1 MKQKIARLVREVAA
15 RSGLDFT
22 KYQKPEMVQRALN
35 LIGFPQYAGFI
46 VFLPAFALLLLA
58 VALAI
63 YLKFKVGDLAALLA
77 AGLGVYAAF
86 SSGLSLGLR
95 NLAKRLVHDISAI
108 VDDAFEISILALRDR
123 HRLREQLPSP
133 GDMLRGVT
141 LIAFLPALLDGL
153 KKRFGFFAFVFR
165 WPLQRALYHLAKNGG
180 ELLDSALS
188 RAQGVKARDLPR
200 TPAPASSPSAW
211 EAESVLENSRRRI
224 HRIAGDAASGFSLPF
239 LALFLWNTGVNA
251 IVCAI
256 AYFAYQRLAQ

>member
-1 MKQKIARLVREVAA
+1 MKQKIARLVREVTA

-22 KYQKPEMVQRALN
+22 KYQKPEMVERALG
-35 LIGFPQYAGFI
+35 LIGFPQYAGLI
-46 VFLPAFALLLLA
+46 VGLPPLILLLIAAA
-58 VALAI
+58 VTL
-63 YLKFKVGDLAALLA
+63 YLKLQVGDFAALLA
-77 AGLGVYAAF
+77 GVLGAYTAF

-123 HRLREQLPSP
+123 NRLREKLPSP

-141 LIAFLPALLDGL
+141 LIAFLPALMAGL
-153 KKRFGFFAFVFR
+153 KKRFGFFAFIFR
-165 WPLQRALYHLAKNGG
+165 WPLQRALYYLAKNGG
-180 ELLDSALS
+180 ELLDAALS
-188 RAQGVKARDLPR
+188 RAQGVKARDLPK

-211 EAESVLENSRRRI
+211 EAESVLENSRRRV

-256 AYFAYQRLAQ
+256 AYFAYQRFAQ